1 MKVRRTG
8 NNAYAKLSLALNNLK
23 GKVGKAGWVEATYYP
38 KDDEEDEDMTT
49 AEVAR
54 ISEFG
59 EPSKN
64 IPPRPVVRPAI
75 IENRKKWASIA
86 QIESKRALNG
96 DQNIAGIMEILGL
109 EAAGAIRKNITELTV
124 PPLSKITIAIRKSKM
139 KNKNITGKLD
149 KPLIFTKLFLNS
161 CTNTVEDQ

>member
-1 MKVRRTG
+1 MKVKRTG
-8 NNAYAKLSLALNNLK
+8 NNAYAKLSVALNNLK
-23 GKVGKAGWVEATYYP
+23 GKVGKAGWVEATHYP
-38 KDDEEDEDMTT
+38 AEDGDMTT

-59 EPSKN
+59 QPSKN

-75 IENRKKWASIA
+75 IENRKKWTTIA
-86 QIESKRALNG
+86 KIESKRALNG
-96 DQNIAGIMEILGL
+96 DQNISGIMEILGL
-109 EAAGAIRKNITELTV
+109 EAAGAIRKNITELTS

-149 KPLIFTKLFLNS
+149 KPLVFTKLFLNS